1 MKKFF
6 LTLSLACALVL
17 TSQLPGSQSL
27 ATANTYGEA
36 YFIADEYDGIRPLDI
51 TRGGG
56 GLFVWPLPTY
66 QLRPLDI
73 TRGGGGLFVRPL
85 PTYQRV
91 VGKNVILAK

>member
-27 ATANTYGEA
+27 ATANTYGDA
-36 YFIADEYDGIRPLDI
+36 YFMTDEYDYI
-51 TRGGG
+51 
-56 GLFVWPLPTY
+56 
-66 QLRPLDI
+66 RPLDI

-85 PTYQRV
+85 PTYQPV
-91 VGKNVILAK
+91 VSKNIILTK